1 MPENTVDTS
10 ISGICCCAEWY
21 AGVVMSKF
29 IYNMDYRG
37 MLSFANDLSDFPDT
51 LVPCLHVFVASV
63 NASSDLLIVSCRVD
77 SIGASF

>member
-1 MPENTVDTS
+1 
-10 ISGICCCAEWY
+10 
-21 AGVVMSKF
+21 MSKS